1 MYTAELQGS
10 SVPRYTSNHAKLLS
24 TALQSMM
31 YNTQPL
37 SLSLFVLLAD
47 SPIFCCESADNPLQ
61 SRRTL
66 GLATITSSQGG
77 V

>member
-1 MYTAELQGS
+1 MYTAELQS
-10 SVPRYTSNHAKLLS
+10 SSAPHHTSNHAKLLI
-24 TALQSMM
+24 TVLQYMM
-31 YNTQPL
+31 YNIQPL
-37 SLSLFVLLAD
+37 SLFLFVLLAD

-61 SRRTL
+61 SRHAL

>member
-1 MYTAELQGS
+1 MYTAELRAS
-10 SVPRYTSNHAKLLS
+10 SVPRHTSNHAKLLS

-31 YNTQPL
+31 YNIQPL
-37 SLSLFVLLAD
+37 SLFLFVLLAD
-47 SPIFCCESADNPLQ
+47 LPIFCCESIANLLQ

>member
-1 MYTAELQGS
+1 MYTAELRAS
-10 SVPRYTSNHAKLLS
+10 SVPRHTSNHAKLSS
-24 TALQSMM
+24 TVLQSMM
-31 YNTQPL
+31 YNKQLL
-37 SLSLFVLLAD
+37 SLFLFVLLAD
-47 SPIFCCESADNPLQ
+47 LSIFCCESIANPLQ